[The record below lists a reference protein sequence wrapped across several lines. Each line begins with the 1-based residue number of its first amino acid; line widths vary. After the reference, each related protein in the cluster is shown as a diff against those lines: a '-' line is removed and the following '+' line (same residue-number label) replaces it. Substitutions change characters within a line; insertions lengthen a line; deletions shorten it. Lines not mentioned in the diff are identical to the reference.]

1 MKSTS
6 LHRGSIS
13 YPSFILFLPAETAAE
28 SINFFEAY
36 KSSPS
41 IASRNS
47 LTRNVKLGLSSGEP
61 PRSSSPFKKK

>member
-1 MKSTS
+1 
-6 LHRGSIS
+6 
-13 YPSFILFLPAETAAE
+13 LPAETAAE